1 MGILDDG
8 LHHETAEA
16 REIREAYNRTQGS
29 SRSLQVS
36 TERDAKAC
44 MISLPTSAG
53 TAWVDLS
60 EFGAKSGGDALL
72 LATKTRAKQ
81 GGARDCQ
88 GSSFTLQRSSRE
100 ISESLQVPESSP
112 LRNSQS
118 RAQVVETTGASKLR
132 SIEIAIAAFRRRT
145 ALRRHS
151 DSSVAS
157 TFCDARSASRR
168 SSLSREGDSKDSPVS
183 AIEVFKLRGPFF
195 LSEQAKRSATRSAQ
209 MCEAYVAHEM
219 RMRQMWRA
227 RMGSKTPGLKVSR
240 LASQAPRI

>member
-36 TERDAKAC
+36 IERDANAC

-60 EFGAKSGGDALL
+60 EFGAKSGRDALL

-81 GGARDCQ
+81 GGAKDCQ
-88 GSSFTLQRSSRE
+88 GSSSTLQHSSRE
-100 ISESLQVPESSP
+100 TSESLQVPESSP

-118 RAQVVETTGASKLR
+118 RAQVVETTGASKLW
-132 SIEIAIAAFRRRT
+132 SLKSPLLPFGGAPPYGATAIAT
-145 ALRRHS
+145 
-151 DSSVAS
+151 
-157 TFCDARSASRR
+157 
-168 SSLSREGDSKDSPVS
+168 
-183 AIEVFKLRGPFF
+183 
-195 LSEQAKRSATRSAQ
+195 
-209 MCEAYVAHEM
+209 
-219 RMRQMWRA
+219 
-227 RMGSKTPGLKVSR
+227 
-240 LASQAPRI
+240 